1 MLAALNFRILKLQG
15 YMDNVSAAVAL
26 AQGSEAVVLMVGLTG
41 KDEGEGHDRVQIT
54 LEPNEQQLV
63 AAVLA
68 LRKPTVLVTIHV
80 NTHVFLGSADSSGMG
95 MGVRTG
101 RRSRLRK
108 YHIHSSGHPFGKLSW
123 RGVWRHHNRR
133 GRLWSLQ
140 PVWPVSAINNAV

>member
-1 MLAALNFRILKLQG
+1 MLQG
-15 YMDNVSAAVAL
+15 YTDNISAAVAL

-80 NTHVFLGSADSSGMG
+80 NTHTYSWALRTAPEMG
-95 MGVRTG
+95 MGVWTG

-108 YHIHSSGHPFGKLSW
+108 FHIHSSGHPFGKLSW

-133 GRLWSLQ
+133 GHLWSLQ
-140 PVWPVSAINNAV
+140 PVWSVSSINNAVRVV

>member
-1 MLAALNFRILKLQG
+1 MQG
-15 YMDNVSAAVAL
+15 YTDNISAAVAL

-80 NTHVFLGSADSSGMG
+80 SDTYSWALRTAGEWEWSCGQGGALALGNITSTAPAILSANYPGAVFGATTIAEAIFGVFSPSG
-95 MGVRTG
+95 R
-101 RRSRLRK
+101 
-108 YHIHSSGHPFGKLSW
+108 
-123 RGVWRHHNRR
+123 
-133 GRLWSLQ
+133 
-140 PVWPVSAINNAV
+140 

>member
-1 MLAALNFRILKLQG
+1 MQG
-15 YMDNVSAAVAL
+15 YTDNISAAVAL

-54 LEPNEQQLV
+54 LEQNEQQLV

-80 NTHVFLGSADSSGMG
+80 KPHAFLGSVDSSGMG
-95 MGVRTG
+95 MVVRTG
-101 RRSRLRK
+101 RRSRLGK
-108 YHIHSSGHPFGKLSW
+108 HHIHGSGHPFGKLSW

-140 PVWPVSAINNAV
+140 PVWPVSATNSAVRVV

>member
-1 MLAALNFRILKLQG
+1 MNFRILKLQG
-15 YMDNVSAAVAL
+15 YTDNISAAVAL

-80 NTHVFLGSADSSGMG
+80 NTHTRIPGLCGQ
-95 MGVRTG
+95 
-101 RRSRLRK
+101 
-108 YHIHSSGHPFGKLSW
+108 FGNGNGCVDRAALS
-123 RGVWRHHNRR
+123 
-133 GRLWSLQ
+133 
-140 PVWPVSAINNAV
+140 P